1 MSICSNCL
9 HKEVCAFRKQTRDS
23 CAESCEDFLGWI
35 KVGDERPI
43 PLKDNVV
50 ISDYGLSFIGYYD
63 YNKRDREH
71 FCDANT
77 LEKIY
82 ECPSYWLKG
91 LDLYEQEKIANKEY
105 KQRLYLAYRIAASI
119 HSSKVARMDHQW
131 IGFYLP

>member
-1 MSICSNCL
+1 MAICSKCL

-23 CAESCEDFLGWI
+23 CAESCEDFLGWV
-35 KVGDERPI
+35 KVCDERPI
-43 PLKDNVV
+43 PLKDNIV

-63 YNKRDREH
+63 YNKRDREY

-91 LDLYEQEKIANKEY
+91 LELHEQERIANKEY
-105 KQRLYLAYRIAASI
+105 EQRL
-119 HSSKVARMDHQW
+119 VARKEAESV
-131 IGFYLP
+131 L